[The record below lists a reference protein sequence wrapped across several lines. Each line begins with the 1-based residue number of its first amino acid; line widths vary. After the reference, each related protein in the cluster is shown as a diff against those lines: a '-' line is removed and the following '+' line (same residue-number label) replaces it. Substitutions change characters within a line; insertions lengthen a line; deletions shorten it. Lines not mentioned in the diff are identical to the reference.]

1 MTNKYFKY
9 YSRIISRAKNR
20 ELIDCY
26 VERHHIIPRCMGG
39 NDSPDNIVSLTPEE
53 HFVCHQL
60 LIKMYPDNPKLVYAA
75 NMMTVGNKNVHRI
88 NNKKYGWLKRKFVI
102 INSQNCT
109 IPMPPKE
116 ELIKLYFDDWM
127 NTVEISKIYNVSS
140 ATVINWLKRYDI
152 KIKSSGE
159 SLTYK
164 IPTKEELEDLY
175 VNKLLTSKEIGKIY
189 NCKGALVCKWLRKY
203 DIRVRRKNELKKIP
217 LPTKEELFDLFVTK
231 QMSPNKIGKLY
242 GVSGYPVRVWLN
254 HHNITYSNREPV
266 IH

>member
-20 ELIDCY
+20 ELKDYYI
-26 VERHHIIPRCMGG
+26 ERHHITPRCMGG

-75 NMMTVGNKNVHRI
+75 NMMTVGSKNVQRV
-88 NNKKYGWLKRKFVI
+88 NNKKYGWLKRKFAI

-109 IPMPPKE
+109 IPMPSKE

-127 NTVEISKIYNVSS
+127 NSVQISKIYNVSS

-152 KIKSSGE
+152 KIKSPGE
-159 SLTYK
+159 SQTYK
-164 IPTKEELEDLY
+164 VPTKEELEDLY
-175 VNKLLTSKEIGKIY
+175 VNKLLTSVEIGKIF
-189 NCKGALVCKWLRKY
+189 NCKGALVCRWLRKY
-203 DIRVRRKNELKKIP
+203 GIRVRGKNELRKLPIP
-217 LPTKEELFDLFVTK
+217 PKEVLFDLFINK
-231 QMSPNKIGKLY
+231 QLSPEKIGKLY
-242 GVSGYPVRVWLN
+242 GVSGCPVRGWLKYY
-254 HHNITYSNREPV
+254 NIYFSNRATST
-266 IH
+266 H